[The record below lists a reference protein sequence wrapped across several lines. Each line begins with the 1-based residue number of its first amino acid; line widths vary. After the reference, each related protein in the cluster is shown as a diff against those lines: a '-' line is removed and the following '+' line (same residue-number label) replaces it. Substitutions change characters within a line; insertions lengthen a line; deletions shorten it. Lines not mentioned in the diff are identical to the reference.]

1 MYRTQFEALKKIES
15 LYSDIVRLS
24 SQIDLDGD
32 EHEQVLKQREPLINE
47 VSELQKQQ
55 AVLELGASIEQIREV
70 EQKIQKLVL
79 AALSDSQSLMERAQ
93 ELHDFYQKELSGAQ
107 KSVQAAKAYA
117 AHSNK
122 R

>member
-1 MYRTQFEALKKIES
+1 VYRTQFEALKKIES